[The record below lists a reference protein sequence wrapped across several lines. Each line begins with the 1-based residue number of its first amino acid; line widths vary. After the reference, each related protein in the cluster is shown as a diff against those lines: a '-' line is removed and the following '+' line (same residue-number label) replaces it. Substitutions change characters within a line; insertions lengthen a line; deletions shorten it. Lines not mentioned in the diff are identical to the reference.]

1 MDSDNNY
8 FCTAEIPGRFRRVAL
23 GKFWFPPFLK
33 LKKKGFFGCTAC
45 GILVPQP
52 GKEPTSPELEA
63 QSLNHWPA
71 REVPA
76 FLYLKHKTVI

>member
-23 GKFWFPPFLK
+23 
-33 LKKKGFFGCTAC
+33 
-45 GILVPQP
+45 VPRP
-52 GKEPTSPELEA
+52 GSGPTSPVLEA

-71 REVPA
+71 REVPG
-76 FLYLKHKTVI
+76 FLSLKHKTVL